1 MDITITKENF
11 SKQIDIWQQKYDIY
25 YPKLNNECKW
35 QKLEKNDHLDLKTL
49 LPMLSPSKKFLFSS
63 KEKVFKF
70 INNKLIFTDKSKPA
84 IILGILAIDLK
95 AIEILDKIFCKDK
108 VYQKNRSRLIL
119 IGLGSDFPQTNYDAF
134 IKDSENIFL
143 IHINNNAKIKNVF
156 SNKLFQLSQE
166 LIINK
171 SDIVDPLFAD
181 KKKLANALKKSI
193 NDSIW
198 ERLAKICLGCGICSY
213 VCPLCY
219 CFSQNDRIDLD
230 SKLCPKSCQ
239 LCSGRRERL
248 WDSCMLFDF
257 SKIAGSYNFR
267 PKLRKRIYNWYHH
280 KFVRFPQEYGTVG
293 CVSCGRCIKY
303 CPAKINYR
311 KVLEEILVKYS

>member
-1 MDITITKENF
+1 MSITITKENF
-11 SKQIDIWQQKYDIY
+11 SKQIDLWQQKYDIY
-25 YPKLNNECKW
+25 YPKISDECKW
-35 QKLEKNDHLDLKTL
+35 QKLEKNDHLDLKTF

-63 KEKVFKF
+63 KENVFEF
-70 INNKLIFTDKSKPA
+70 VGSKLIFTDKPKLT
-84 IILGILAIDLK
+84 IILGISAIDLK
-95 AIEILDKIFCKDK
+95 AIEILDKIFCKDEIYK
-108 VYQKNRSRLIL
+108 KNRSKLIL
-119 IGLGSDFPQTNYDAF
+119 IGFGPDFPQINYDVF
-134 IKDSENIFL
+134 IKNSEEIL
-143 IHINNNAKIKNVF
+143 VIHTHNAKIKSLF
-156 SNKLFQLSQE
+156 SSKFFQPSRE
-166 LIINK
+166 LIVNK
-171 SDIVDPLFAD
+171 PNIIDPLFAD

-219 CFSQNDRIDLD
+219 CFSSNDKIDLD

-248 WDSCMLFDF
+248 WDSCMLSDF
-257 SKIAGSYNFR
+257 SKVAGSFNFR
-267 PKLRKRIYNWYHH
+267 PKLRDRIYNWYHH

-311 KVLEEILVKYS
+311 KVLEEVLVRYQ